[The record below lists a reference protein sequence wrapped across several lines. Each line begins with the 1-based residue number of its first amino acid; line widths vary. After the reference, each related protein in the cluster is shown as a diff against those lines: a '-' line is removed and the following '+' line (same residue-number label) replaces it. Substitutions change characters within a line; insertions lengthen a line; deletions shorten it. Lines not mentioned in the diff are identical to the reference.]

1 MRHMAGK
8 RASNVANGGLVLSL
22 FRTTE
27 ADSIR
32 EQVEGGRVPARFAI
46 DHLRDSLGL
55 TTAEI
60 SFLLDASARTV
71 ERRLNSE
78 ANLTV
83 AEGDRAYRAARITDL
98 ASKMLGDSGRA
109 KEWLRAPSRY
119 LGGKT
124 PLAMLATEVGTHLVE
139 QSLYAIGYGSVG

>member
-1 MRHMAGK
+1 MAAK
-8 RASNVANGGLVLSL
+8 RASNVASDGSVLRL

-32 EQVEGGRVPARFAI
+32 EQVEGGQVPAKRAI
-46 DHLRDSLGL
+46 DHFRDSLGL
-55 TTAEI
+55 TTVEI
-60 SFLLDASARTV
+60 SFLLDASTRTV
-71 ERRLNSE
+71 ERRLNSDGK
-78 ANLTV
+78 LTI

-98 ASKMLGDSGRA
+98 ATKMLGDSTRA
-109 KEWLRAPSRY
+109 KKWLRTPSRY

>member
-1 MRHMAGK
+1 MAVK
-8 RASNVANGGLVLSL
+8 RASNVANDSSVLRL

-27 ADSIR
+27 VESIR
-32 EQVEGGRVPARFAI
+32 EQVEGGQVPARRAI

-55 TTAEI
+55 TNVEI
-60 SFLLDASARTV
+60 SFLLDASTRTV
-71 ERRLNSE
+71 ERRLNSDGK
-78 ANLTV
+78 LTI

-98 ASKMLGDSGRA
+98 ATKMLGDSARA
-109 KEWLRAPSRY
+109 KQWLRTPSRY